1 MKKYITITISIL
13 LLITITTPFTVNA
26 KTAKETLLEN
36 VVTTGDGLYKDE
48 YEEGRYIYKGENPKN
63 YITFND
69 EYAGWRI
76 LSVEKN
82 GTIKI
87 IKANNIGSIKFDDQH
102 CRNETCTS
110 ENYCLKLGDGC
121 NAWVSNKNLIGR
133 PETFINGSREGI
145 VYKDSDSKKLLN
157 ETYYNSLTFK
167 AKTLISINTFNVGP
181 TSKENL
187 SKNLTKDELYQT
199 IKSEKTY
206 QWKGR
211 IGLATFSEYVRAQ
224 NWIFNKEPAL
234 MITPE
239 YDSVVSL
246 KLANATD
253 SLGKQLNQYSA
264 AYIQGGDYEK
274 DSIKAFPVLY
284 LKSNINLSGSGT
296 KKNPYTLTNQVPV
309 TINLET
315 FGDLNKDLQFKLDTA
330 GKTLSEI
337 KKEIDNQIGTKIE
350 KDGKCCTLDSWYLD
364 KDLKNRFD
372 ENTPIN
378 NNLTLFGRWECRETE
393 TVNVPDTL
401 LQIPNWII
409 NLGCSITIV
418 GILLIVFIIK
428 KKNTRNEE

>member
-63 YITFND
+63 YITFNN

-76 LSVEKN
+76 LSVEKD

-87 IKANNIGSIKFDDQH
+87 IKNQSIGNMIFDDGD
-102 CRNETCTS
+102 NGT
-110 ENYCLKLGDGC
+110 YCNKLYDGC
-121 NAWVSNKNLIGR
+121 NAWTATQDKTTVLEDADINK
-133 PETFINGSREGI
+133 
-145 VYKDSDSKKLLN
+145 YLN
-157 ETYYNSLTFK
+157 ETYYQSMNDESKEYIQKHIFNIGGSKITNIENIISNEK
-167 AKTLISINTFNVGP
+167 KHQWTGNIGLISYSEFVRTQEWQIDTTTLTPLINDRTPRQSIFII
-181 TSKENL
+181 
-187 SKNLTKDELYQT
+187 KNHKALVWSEAYT
-199 IKSEKTY
+199 IYKNP
-206 QWKGR
+206 
-211 IGLATFSEYVRAQ
+211 IA
-224 NWIFNKEPAL
+224 
-234 MITPE
+234 
-239 YDSVVSL
+239 
-246 KLANATD
+246 
-253 SLGKQLNQYSA
+253 
-264 AYIQGGDYEK
+264 
-274 DSIKAFPVLY
+274 PVLY
-284 LKSNINLSGSGT
+284 LKANITLTGSGT
-296 KKNPYTLTNQVPV
+296 QDNPYTIESEV

-315 FGDLNKDLQFKLDTA
+315 FGDLDKDLQFKLDTA

-337 KKEIDNQIGTKIE
+337 KEEINDQIGTKIE
-350 KDGKCCTLDSWYLD
+350 KDGQCCTLDSWYLD

-393 TVNVPDTL
+393 VVNVPNTL

>member
-69 EYAGWRI
+69 EYEGWRI

-87 IKANNIGSIKFDDQH
+87 IKANSIGKMRF
-102 CRNETCTS
+102 NETDIDRGTYCKKS
-110 ENYCLKLGDGC
+110 EKAGC
-121 NAWVSNKNLIGR
+121 NAWAKIDFFSSEQSSGTV
-133 PETFINGSREGI
+133 T
-145 VYKDSDSKKLLN
+145 KDSDINTYLN
-157 ETYYNSLTFK
+157 TTYYNELTTK
-167 AKTLISINTFNVGP
+167 AKQLIKNYKYYIGGIIEDISEENLEKLIQDEKKYIWYGKIGLINFTDFMKTTIEENKTWINEGYSINPNGYDAKKVLLTTYNKKMLSAYTHETNDIYPV
-181 TSKENL
+181 TNL
-187 SKNLTKDELYQT
+187 DSH
-199 IKSEKTY
+199 IK
-206 QWKGR
+206 
-211 IGLATFSEYVRAQ
+211 
-224 NWIFNKEPAL
+224 
-234 MITPE
+234 
-239 YDSVVSL
+239 
-246 KLANATD
+246 
-253 SLGKQLNQYSA
+253 
-264 AYIQGGDYEK
+264 
-274 DSIKAFPVLY
+274 
-284 LKSNINLSGSGT
+284 LSGKGT
-296 KKNPYTLTNQVPV
+296 KYNPYTIESEV

-315 FGDLNKDLQFKLDTA
+315 FGDLDKDLQFKLDTA

>member
-48 YEEGRYIYKGENPKN
+48 YEEGRYIYKGENPNN
-63 YITFND
+63 YITFNN

-76 LSVEKN
+76 LSVEKD

-87 IKANNIGSIKFDDQH
+87 IKNQSIGNMIFDDGD
-102 CRNETCTS
+102 NGT
-110 ENYCLKLGDGC
+110 YCNGSYDGC
-121 NAWVSNKNLIGR
+121 NAWAATQDKTTVLEDADINK
-133 PETFINGSREGI
+133 
-145 VYKDSDSKKLLN
+145 YLN
-157 ETYYNSLTFK
+157 ETYYQSMNDKSKEYIQKHIFNTGGSK
-167 AKTLISINTFNVGP
+167 ITNIENIISNEKKHQWTGNIGLISYSEFVRTQEWQIDTTTLTPLINDRTPRQSIF
-181 TSKENL
+181 TL
-187 SKNLTKDELYQT
+187 KNHKALVWSEAYT
-199 IKSEKTY
+199 IYKNP
-206 QWKGR
+206 
-211 IGLATFSEYVRAQ
+211 IA
-224 NWIFNKEPAL
+224 
-234 MITPE
+234 
-239 YDSVVSL
+239 
-246 KLANATD
+246 
-253 SLGKQLNQYSA
+253 
-264 AYIQGGDYEK
+264 
-274 DSIKAFPVLY
+274 PVLY
-284 LKSNINLSGSGT
+284 LKANITLTGSGT
-296 KKNPYTLTNQVPV
+296 QDNPYTIESEV

-315 FGDLNKDLQFKLDTA
+315 FGDLDKDLQFKLDTA

-337 KKEIDNQIGTKIE
+337 KEEIDDQIGTKIE
-350 KDGKCCTLDSWYLD
+350 KDGQYCTLDSWYLD

-378 NNLTLFGRWECRETE
+378 NNITLFGRWKCRETE